1 MKKIIKNLFV
11 KLFNYIFRRNK
22 KGIKKPLL
30 TKKQKIRLQ
39 ILAGIPVPKK
49 IIEKYFDEKTA
60 NILAKYNKNLTI
72 EKNKKEEDLDEEMA
86 KKLPPQ
92 INNLKKFKKI
102 L

>member
-11 KLFNYIFRRNK
+11 KLFNYIFKRNK
-22 KGIKKPLL
+22 KVTKKPLL

-92 INNLKKFKKI
+92 INNLKKFCN
-102 L
+102 

>member
-1 MKKIIKNLFV
+1 MKKIIKNLFF
-11 KLFNYIFRRNK
+11 KLFNYLFKRNK
-22 KGIKKPLL
+22 KVTKKPLL

-49 IIEKYFDEKTA
+49 IIEKYFDKKTA
-60 NILAKYNKNLTI
+60 NIFAKYNKNLTI

-92 INNLKKFKKI
+92 INNLKKFK
-102 L
+102 